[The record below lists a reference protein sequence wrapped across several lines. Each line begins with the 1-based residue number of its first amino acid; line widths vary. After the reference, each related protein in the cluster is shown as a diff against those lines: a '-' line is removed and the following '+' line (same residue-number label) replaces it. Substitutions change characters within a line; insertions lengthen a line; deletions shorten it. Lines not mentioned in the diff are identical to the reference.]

1 MATIENRSPIY
12 VVVPKR
18 PALART
24 FAFNARKPA
33 TAYLRELL
41 QQGHEPQVEQGDS
54 AWQVRF

>member
-1 MATIENRSPIY
+1 VATIENRSPIY

-41 QQGHEPQVEQGDS
+41 QQGHEP
-54 AWQVRF
+54 